1 MTWNL
6 CSMMPKMIMT
16 PGYSETVCTEPNRI
30 LVAFTEQSFETRYR
44 DTLYYISSRDLFVG
58 NDIVLLNRLSVP
70 VVISVLTLESLPNMR
85 FGFPMILSRQDD
97 GVNLF
102 MKCVI
107 EMFGQS
113 IYKPEYSKK
122 LSLKFT
128 EFFNKYRMMNQ
139 STDNLKGKIDNRL
152 IIIHRMIRSQYSEPL
167 TLEDM
172 AARISCNPVYLS
184 NTYKKV
190 FGCTPIKSLQKI
202 RVQKGH
208 ELLKHTDLTINE
220 ITKSVG
226 YISSSQFSGYYK
238 KYYGCSPSEHRK
250 HLGNKRGEE
259 ISDGTSI

>member
-6 CSMMPKMIMT
+6 YSMMPKMIMA

-44 DTLYYISSRDLFVG
+44 DTSYYISSRDLLVG
-58 NDIVLLNRLSVP
+58 NDLILLNRLSVP
-70 VVISVLTLESLPNMR
+70 VVISVLTLENMTKMR
-85 FGFPMILSRQDD
+85 FGFPMVLSRQDD
-97 GVNLF
+97 GVKLF
-102 MKCVI
+102 VKCLL

-113 IYKPEYSKK
+113 TFKPEYSKQ
-122 LSLKFT
+122 LSLEFT
-128 EFFNKYRMMNQ
+128 RFFNMYRMMNQ

-152 IIIHRMIRSQYSEPL
+152 IIVHRMIRSQYSEPL

-190 FGCTPIKSLQKI
+190 FGCSPIKSLQKI
-202 RVQKGH
+202 RVQKGR

-238 KYYGCSPSEHRK
+238 KYYGRSPSEYRK
-250 HLGNKRGEE
+250 HLCNKTGEG

>member
-6 CSMMPKMIMT
+6 YSMMPKMIMA

-30 LVAFTEQSFETRYR
+30 MVAFTEQSFETRYR

-58 NDIVLLNRLSVP
+58 NDIILLNRLSVP
-70 VVISVLTLESLPNMR
+70 VVISVLTLENMPKMR
-85 FGFPMILSRQDD
+85 FGFPMVLSRQDD
-97 GVNLF
+97 GVKLF
-102 MKCVI
+102 VKFVI

-113 IYKPEYSKK
+113 TYKPECSKQ
-122 LSLKFT
+122 LSLEFT
-128 EFFNKYRMMNQ
+128 EFFNMYRMMNQ

-172 AARISCNPVYLS
+172 AARIGCNPVYLS

-190 FGCTPIKSLQKI
+190 FGCSPIKSLQKI
-202 RVQKGH
+202 RVQKGR

-238 KYYGCSPSEHRK
+238 KYYGRSPSEHRK
-250 HLGNKRGEE
+250 HLCNKSGEE